1 MKQREVAP
9 NSLPVEINEKIGIKM
24 ENKNT
29 KASLYER
36 SYALELFAYLF
47 LIFALIKVIT
57 LLS

>member
-36 SYALELFAYLF
+36 SYALELFA
-47 LIFALIKVIT
+47 LIKVIT